1 MDRYLVITVIGD
13 DRPGLVELLAETI
26 GSNGGNWLES
36 RMAHLA
42 GKFAGVLRVAVDGE
56 HVEKLQQAL
65 AALSTRGIRVCAET
79 GDATAEMVRAAR
91 LELVGSDQPG
101 IVRDI
106 STVLARHAVNVEELE
121 TQCVDAPMSGHRLFK
136 AVAAL
141 QLPGELSVETL
152 RTELEGLAHDLMVE
166 IQLSELDR

>member
-65 AALSTRGIRVCAET
+65 ATLSTRGIRVCAET

-91 LELVGSDQPG
+91 LELVGSDAMPSEERVNRVRQLYEQAGVFDKANRLIDKYRQRAEDVASPGQLTFIFHASQPK
-101 IVRDI
+101 I
-106 STVLARHAVNVEELE
+106 SDPHVPRFVE
-121 TQCVDAPMSGHRLFK
+121 
-136 AVAAL
+136 
-141 QLPGELSVETL
+141 
-152 RTELEGLAHDLMVE
+152 
-166 IQLSELDR
+166 